1 MTEVRIAPEAV
12 LTAAEMR
19 AAEAALFASGV
30 PEYAVMERAG
40 RAAADIIWRAG
51 ARRDTLVV
59 CGPGNNGGDGYVIAR
74 TLREHGVPVRVAALA
89 EPTTESAK
97 HARADWAKCGGG
109 AVEDFSTAAPAHQLV
124 DALFGTGLTRGL
136 DAGVVSR
143 LAELVR
149 AADHSYAIDLP
160 SGIATDDGALLSP
173 VPVFDVC
180 ISLGAWKRAHML
192 RPANRHWRR
201 MVCCDIGIAASGA
214 RLSRLGKPRLP
225 APADD
230 AHKYTRGLVAVVAGE
245 MAGAS
250 ALSAEAAARGGAG
263 YVKLVGAQA
272 IVNSSH
278 AIVRASIKDEAALAD
293 KRIAALLVGPGL
305 GRSEAAAERLGRALM
320 HSHAAVLDA
329 DALWHLSH
337 GALAAL
343 PDKAILT
350 PHVGEFA
357 QLFANTSGLDISGT
371 PIEQALTAAKSAQ
384 AVVVLKGPT
393 SVVAAPDGRACI
405 ADKATSWLSTAGTG
419 DVLAGLCAARLA
431 VTGDPYRAACE
442 AVWLHGEAARR
453 AGAAFVADDLL
464 AHIPAA
470 LSACL

>member
-1 MTEVRIAPEAV
+1 MTSRPQPV

-30 PEYAVMERAG
+30 PEYEVMERAG
-40 RAAADIIWRAG
+40 KAAADIIWRAG
-51 ARRDTLVV
+51 SRRDVLVV

-74 TLREHGVPVRVAALA
+74 TLSERGVPVRVAALA
-89 EPTTESAK
+89 DPVTESAK
-97 HARADWAKCGGG
+97 QARADWGGP
-109 AVEDFSTAAPAHQLV
+109 VEDYADAAPAHQLV

-136 DAGVVSR
+136 DAGVAAR
-143 LAELVR
+143 LAELV
-149 AADHSYAIDLP
+149 AASDHSYAIDLP
-160 SGIATDDGALLSP
+160 SGIATDDGALLSS
-173 VPVFDVC
+173 VPIFDIC
-180 ISLGAWKRAHML
+180 ISLGQWKRAHML

-201 MVCCDIGIAASGA
+201 MVCCDIGIEAPDALLH
-214 RLSRLGKPRLP
+214 RLAKPSLS

-250 ALSAEAAARGGAG
+250 VLSAEAAARGGAG

-272 IVNSSH
+272 IVNTSH

-293 KRIAALLVGPGL
+293 KRISTLLIGPGL
-305 GRSEAAAERLGRALM
+305 GRSEAAADRLGLALM
-320 HSHAAVLDA
+320 HGHAAVLDA

-337 GALAAL
+337 GAMAAL
-343 PDKAILT
+343 PEKAILT

-371 PIEQALTAAKSAQ
+371 EIEQAMTAAKSAG

-393 SVVAAPDGRACI
+393 SVVAAPDGRAMV

-431 VTGDPYRAACE
+431 VTGDPFQAACE

-453 AGAAFVADDLL
+453 AGAAFVADDLI
-464 AHIPAA
+464 AQIPAA
-470 LSACL
+470 LSSCL

>member
-1 MTEVRIAPEAV
+1 MTARAQPV

-30 PEYAVMERAG
+30 PEYEVMLRAG
-40 RAAADIIWRAG
+40 KAAAEIIWRAG
-51 ARRDTLVV
+51 AKRDTLVV

-74 TLREHGVPVRVAALA
+74 ALREHGVPVRVAALA
-89 EPTTESAK
+89 DPQTESAK
-97 HARADWAKCGGG
+97 RARADWGGE
-109 AVEDFSTAAPAHQLV
+109 VEDFSTAAPAHQLV

-136 DAGVVSR
+136 DAGVVAR
-143 LAELVR
+143 FAELVA

-160 SGIATDDGALLSP
+160 SGIATDDGTLLSP
-173 VPVFDVC
+173 VPLFDVC
-180 ISLGAWKRAHML
+180 ISLGQWKRAHML

-201 MVCCDIGIAASGA
+201 MVCCDIGIDAPDAHLQ
-214 RLSRLGKPRLP
+214 RLAKPCLS

-250 ALSAEAAARGGAG
+250 ALSAEAAARAGAG
-263 YVKLVGAQA
+263 YVKLIGAQA
-272 IVNSSH
+272 IVNTSH

-293 KRIAALLVGPGL
+293 KRIATLLVGPGL
-305 GRSEAAAERLGRALM
+305 GRSEAAAERLGQALM

-337 GALAAL
+337 GAMAAL

-371 PIEQALTAAKSAQ
+371 PIEQALTAAKSAG
-384 AVVVLKGPT
+384 AVVILKGPT
-393 SVVAAPDGRACI
+393 TVVAAPDGRACI

-431 VTGDPYRAACE
+431 VNGDPFQAACE

-464 AHIPAA
+464 NHIPPA
-470 LSACL
+470 LVSCL